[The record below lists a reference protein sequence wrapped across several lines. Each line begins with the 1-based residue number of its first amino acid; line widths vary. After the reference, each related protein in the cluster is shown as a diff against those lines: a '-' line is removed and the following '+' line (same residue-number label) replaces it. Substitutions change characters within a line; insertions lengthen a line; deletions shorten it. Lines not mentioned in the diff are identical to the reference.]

1 MFHPTEDFHKYIH
14 PGKLVHLAGI
24 GGVSMCALAEVL
36 QGMGVT
42 VQGSDMSESDTV
54 KHLRSV
60 GIPVAIGHSAEN
72 LKNCDAVI
80 RTAAIHDSNPEIAG
94 AVARGI
100 PVYERAQAWG
110 AIMQG
115 YRNALCVSGTHGKT
129 TTTSMATH
137 IFMAAQADPTEILL
151 QPVGEKHLIR
161 PAMVRIG
168 PVRPEGGHF
177 NVHLPRPDR
186 DRPVLQPGW
195 DGIAVKQCKHLL
207 RPRGGGHV
215 PISRCA
221 AQQRVPHAAAH
232 GIGGEARILQP
243 LQHISHRLRQHGFA
257 SPHVFSSSAAKYR
270 QKSRLHGRKR
280 CIIIVQ

>member
-1 MFHPTEDFHKYIH
+1 MAIVLIEAH
-14 PGKLVHLAGI
+14 AGRDLRQEHRQH
-24 GGVSMCALAEVL
+24 VRP
-36 QGMGVT
+36 
-42 VQGSDMSESDTV
+42 VQQHRQHV
-54 KHLRSV
+54 
-60 GIPVAIGHSAEN
+60 
-72 LKNCDAVI
+72 
-80 RTAAIHDSNPEIAG
+80 TAAQQFIHLCQDTL
-94 AVARGI
+94 R
-100 PVYERAQAWG
+100 RDTAQQRRLHPQRRIGPRLDRKSQYGGKAQRPQDTQRILLKASFRLSHTPQDTRLQILPP
-110 AIMQG
+110 AIQIGDMPAQVH
-115 YRNALCVSGTHGKT
+115 RHGVHRQVT
-129 TTTSMATH
+129 
-137 IFMAAQADPTEILL
+137 AAEILL

-168 PVRPEGGHF
+168 PIRPEGGHF

-243 LQHISHRLRQHGFA
+243 FQHILHRLRQHGFA